1 MGGVHVADMMV
12 SLKYKTN
19 PDAIIRPTL
28 ADVQPEDIKGF
39 VKLTVRK
46 KRTGTIAVDDAFLF
60 QHKANGN
67 MVFTDRMSE
76 DMVNLELW
84 DNLLETE

>member
-19 PDAIIRPTL
+19 PEAPQRATL
-28 ADVQPEDIKGF
+28 ADVRPEDVKGF
-39 VKLTVRK
+39 VKLTIRK

-60 QHKANGN
+60 EHTANGN
-67 MVFTDRMSE
+67 MTFTDRMTD
-76 DMVNLELW
+76 DMDNIEIW
-84 DNLLETE
+84 DNLFDTE